1 MAQSLF
7 GYLAVTHVP
16 LMLELCIIIN
26 VQKSSGCE
34 LLDKAR
40 RAGNL
45 EQMHI
50 SPVSA
55 YIRGVENLLDGLPAN
70 VTADEVRFI
79 QMKLP
84 EKLRDPPDKIEATR
98 VRDGL
103 ATNNGHGVRED
114 GRHCKS
120 PSAYSVMIHQIVIFD
135 YHLVLL
141 PHVRSLCAWFRQ
153 SQIAKKAVKAM
164 LTASAVVTAKLREG
178 LEFVGSKLAKTG
190 LFEALVNM

>member
-1 MAQSLF
+1 MKHPRQFIVQLAMAQSLF

-16 LMLELCIIIN
+16 LMLELCRIIN

-70 VTADEVRFI
+70 ITADEVRFI

-84 EKLRDPPDKIEATR
+84 EKLRDPPDKMEATR

-120 PSAYSVMIHQIVIFD
+120 PS
-135 YHLVLL
+135 
-141 PHVRSLCAWFRQ
+141 LCAWFRQ
-153 SQIAKKAVKAM
+153 SQIAKQAVKAM

>member
-16 LMLELCIIIN
+16 LMLELCRIIN

-70 VTADEVRFI
+70 ITADEVRFI

-84 EKLRDPPDKIEATR
+84 EKLRDPPDKMEATR

-120 PSAYSVMIHQIVIFD
+120 PSAYSAMIHQIVTLTII
-135 YHLVLL
+135 
-141 PHVRSLCAWFRQ
+141 WFCCLM
-153 SQIAKKAVKAM
+153 SGLFA
-164 LTASAVVTAKLREG
+164 LGFLREG